1 MDFFFTHPLLVAQC
15 GVQEMVRMAKYGV
28 TSHELERYMAALIKE
43 AHQDAE
49 GQDTL
54 KSSDLIEDLVDD
66 TLLGTSHHLPCFRA
80 FCRVVLRWHHFAGW
94 LCAESVLVSPKDD
107 YELVRRLA
115 PTVTLVEVNHLAR
128 QTFCQTLRVAN
139 LLRDE
144 DVMAWEEEVVEQPK
158 NGPADA
164 EGFASSLEIIEKSRG
179 ISVFVTCPTLYSP
192 DEETPVK
199 AKGGKDE
206 DEEEEDDDEDGDMD
220 EEEDGEDDE
229 EDDDDEDKAEEEED
243 STPEECQAKHQHKFI
258 HSRTAQLVEKEVK
271 ENQKSDKEGG
281 QTERKKIPF
290 RVTKEEIRQVIEQ
303 SMEGTSFFFLI
314 TLYIVFY

>member
-1 MDFFFTHPLLVAQC
+1 
-15 GVQEMVRMAKYGV
+15 
-28 TSHELERYMAALIKE
+28 
-43 AHQDAE
+43 
-49 GQDTL
+49 
-54 KSSDLIEDLVDD
+54 
-66 TLLGTSHHLPCFRA
+66 
-80 FCRVVLRWHHFAGW
+80 
-94 LCAESVLVSPKDD
+94 VLVSPKDD

-199 AKGGKDE
+199 AKGGKD
-206 DEEEEDDDEDGDMD
+206 DDEEEDDEDEDEDGDMD
-220 EEEDGEDDE
+220 EEEDGEDGEDDE
-229 EDDDDEDKAEEEED
+229 EDDDGEEEDEED

-290 RVTKEEIRQVIEQ
+290 RVTKEEIRQAIEQ
-303 SMEGTSFFFLI
+303 SMEGTSSFFFLI
-314 TLYIVFY
+314 NLIAFY